1 MKLVRCGAAGA
12 ERPAVI
18 DAAGVIRDASSLVD
32 DWNGNSLQ
40 PEPLARLA
48 AIDLATLPAID
59 PATRLGACISRPGKI
74 VGIGLNYADHA
85 AETGL
90 PEPAEPIVFMK
101 ATSSFSGPFDPVCI
115 PRNSRATDWEV
126 ELGVVI
132 GSRARHIRPQD
143 APGHM
148 AGYCIVND
156 ISERT
161 DQTRRGGQWTKGK
174 SHDTF
179 CPTGPWLVPAGQIAD
194 PQQLRIWLELNGR
207 MRQDSSTAN
216 MIFPVA
222 RLVSYLSEFMTL
234 EPGDLIAT
242 GTPAGV
248 GMGCRPPEY
257 LVPGMQLRL
266 GIDGL
271 GEQLLTT
278 VAEHGQPQ
286 DS

>member
-1 MKLVRCGAAGA
+1 AG
-12 ERPAVI
+12 
-18 DAAGVIRDASSLVD
+18 
-32 DWNGNSLQ
+32 
-40 PEPLARLA
+40 
-48 AIDLATLPAID
+48 
-59 PATRLGACISRPGKI
+59 
-74 VGIGLNYADHA
+74 
-85 AETGL
+85 
-90 PEPAEPIVFMK
+90 
-101 ATSSFSGPFDPVCI
+101 TSQGPV
-115 PRNSRATDWEV
+115 
-126 ELGVVI
+126 
-132 GSRARHIRPQD
+132 
-143 APGHM
+143 
-148 AGYCIVND
+148 
-156 ISERT
+156 
-161 DQTRRGGQWTKGK
+161 
-174 SHDTF
+174 
-179 CPTGPWLVPAGQIAD
+179 GQIAD

-278 VAEHGQPQ
+278 VAERGQPQ